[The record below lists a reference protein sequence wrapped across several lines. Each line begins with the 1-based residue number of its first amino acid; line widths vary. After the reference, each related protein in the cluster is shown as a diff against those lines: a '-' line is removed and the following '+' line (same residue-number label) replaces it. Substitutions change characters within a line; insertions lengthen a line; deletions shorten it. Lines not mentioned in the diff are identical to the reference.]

1 MMKKH
6 ISNIGNSI
14 RRLLV
19 LVAGLLSVT
28 LSFAITKDNA
38 DTTYK
43 QGKYQQAIIDYQELL
58 KEGVSPELY
67 YNLGNAYYRSDNLAQ
82 AILAYERAAQLSPG
96 NSDIRFNLQFA
107 RAKTIDKIV
116 PDNEMF
122 FVTWYKRLVNFTS
135 VDNWARTG
143 IVAVVLAL
151 LLMLAYLF
159 GPQLLVRKI
168 GFYGSSIALL
178 LFVVTT
184 FFAWQQK
191 QNLERHCG
199 AIIMAPSV
207 TIKKTPVANGTD
219 AFVLHEGTRVD
230 ITDKSM
236 KSWYGIKIGD
246 GREGW
251 IPPSQVEII

>member
-1 MMKKH
+1 MKKH
-6 ISNIGNSI
+6 ISNIGNSV
-14 RRLLV
+14 RRLLM
-19 LVAGLLSVT
+19 LMAGLLTCT

-38 DTTYK
+38 DTAYR
-43 QGKYQQAIIDYQELL
+43 QGKYQQAITDYQELL

-82 AILAYERAAQLSPG
+82 AIVAYERAAQLSPG
-96 NSDIRFNLQFA
+96 SSDIRFNLQFA

-116 PDNEMF
+116 PDNEML
-122 FVTWYKRLVNFTS
+122 FVTWYKRIVNFTS
-135 VDNWARTG
+135 VDNWARAG

-159 GPQLLVRKI
+159 GSQLLVRKI
-168 GFYGSSIALL
+168 GFYGSGIALL
-178 LFVVTT
+178 LFIVTT

-207 TIKKTPVANGTD
+207 AFKQPPVPHGT
-219 AFVLHEGTRVD
+219 APYVLHEASPLDVA
-230 ITDKSM
+230 DKSM
-236 KSWYGIKIGD
+236 KSWYGIQVGD

-251 IPPSQVEII
+251 IPASQVEVI

>member
-6 ISNIGNSI
+6 ISIIGNSV
-14 RRLLV
+14 RRLLM
-19 LVAGLLSVT
+19 LVAGVLTCT

-38 DTTYK
+38 DTAYK

-58 KEGVSPELY
+58 KEGVAPELY

-159 GPQLLVRKI
+159 GPQLMVRKI
-168 GFYGSSIALL
+168 GFYGSGVALL
-178 LFVVTT
+178 LFIVTT
-184 FFAWQQK
+184 FFASIAV
-191 QNLERHCG
+191 R
-199 AIIMAPSV
+199 S
-207 TIKKTPVANGTD
+207 
-219 AFVLHEGTRVD
+219 
-230 ITDKSM
+230 
-236 KSWYGIKIGD
+236 SWH
-246 GREGW
+246 R
-251 IPPSQVEII
+251 P

>member
-1 MMKKH
+1 MMKKR
-6 ISNIGNSI
+6 ISIIGNSV
-14 RRLLV
+14 RRLLM
-19 LVAGLLSVT
+19 LVAGVLTCT

-38 DTTYK
+38 DTAYK

-159 GPQLLVRKI
+159 GPQ
-168 GFYGSSIALL
+168 
-178 LFVVTT
+178 
-184 FFAWQQK
+184 K

-236 KSWYGIKIGD
+236 KSWYGIQVGD

-251 IPPSQVEII
+251 IPASQVEII